1 MLLARKLLL
10 KGNLVPKTLT
20 KKIGLEMDARL
31 YQALS
36 KLAKENGQSRRFLLE
51 KALEHY
57 IRFVV
62 PSQGTVRPEVMNQFR
77 RSTDKNRKLHHLL
90 AK

>member
-1 MLLARKLLL
+1 MRKASRR
-10 KGNLVPKTLT
+10 
-20 KKIGLEMDARL
+20 KIGLEMDARL
-31 YQALS
+31 YAELS

-57 IRFVV
+57 LEFVV
-62 PSQGTVRPEVMNQFR
+62 PTQGTVRPEVMSHFR
-77 RSTDKNRKLHHLL
+77 RSTDKNRKLHELL